1 MMIASSSILLF
12 DAYNAIERVFSFF
25 GVLLMARQ
33 ANNLVRLLL
42 SKNATQFD
50 DTGREI
56 AIDAPARRT
65 KRLIAALGRRRP
77 PPTPL
82 MIDGAA
88 LRTESAAVQFF
99 ALLVRVEDVILLG
112 VSGDATSGRTPLR

>member
-56 AIDAPARRT
+56 VIDAPARRT

-77 PPTPL
+77 LQRP
-82 MIDGAA
+82 
-88 LRTESAAVQFF
+88 S
-99 ALLVRVEDVILLG
+99 
-112 VSGDATSGRTPLR
+112 